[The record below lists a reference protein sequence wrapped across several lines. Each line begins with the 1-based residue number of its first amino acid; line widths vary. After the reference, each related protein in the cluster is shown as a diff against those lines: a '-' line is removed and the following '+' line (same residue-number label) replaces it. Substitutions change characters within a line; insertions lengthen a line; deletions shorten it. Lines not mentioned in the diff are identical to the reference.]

1 MWTVI
6 IMLVA
11 WVVLICVA
19 VFLIIYNKKKE
30 RERTAALQQTAASLG
45 WSFAPGA
52 PLNHIPGL
60 DQFPLFTA
68 GHSKQIKN
76 FMYGQAQGVKAAA
89 FDYVYV
95 TGSGKSQQTHNQTV
109 IYLEPA
115 DLNLTAFSLRPET
128 FMDKMLSAFGFQDID
143 FGQRPEFS
151 RHYRLRGQDELA
163 IRQAFNDRVL
173 AFFETYPNTCVD
185 AGGNQLIL
193 FRGDYRC
200 PGEEIQG
207 HVGLGLQVVNLL
219 RGY

>member
-6 IMLVA
+6 IMLIA
-11 WVVLICVA
+11 WTVLIVLA
-19 VFLIIYNKKKE
+19 VFLFIYNKKKE

-60 DQFPLFTA
+60 NRFPLFDQ
-68 GHSKQIKN
+68 GHSRQIKN

-89 FDYVYV
+89 FDYIYV
-95 TGSGKSQQTHNQTV
+95 TGSGKSQHTYYQTV

-115 DLNLTAFSLRPET
+115 NLNLTSFSLRPEH
-128 FMDKMLSAFGFQDID
+128 FFDKMLSAIGFQDID

-151 RHYRLRGQDELA
+151 RRYRLRGENELA
-163 IRQAFNDRVL
+163 IRQTFNDRVL
-173 AFFETYPNTCVD
+173 AFFELYPNTCAD
-185 AGGNQLIL
+185 AGGNQLVL
-193 FRGDYRC
+193 FRSDYRC
-200 PGEEIQG
+200 RGEEIEG
-207 HVGLGLQVVNLL
+207 HVGFGLQLLNLL